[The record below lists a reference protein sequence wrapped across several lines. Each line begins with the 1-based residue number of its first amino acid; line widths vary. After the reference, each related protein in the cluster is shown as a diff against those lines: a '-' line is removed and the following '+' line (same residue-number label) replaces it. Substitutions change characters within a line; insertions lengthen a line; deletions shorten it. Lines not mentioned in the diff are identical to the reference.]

1 MLQLGSYSSPFQSKL
16 QFPQPR
22 SPLVNTTCIQSSL
35 VKTRQFCDWLLI
47 ERDGLT
53 SQDRSTLSTSQPL
66 VNTICISFQLCQL
79 QTGLNFGI
87 LLLNCYFRLYVHW
100 RWACFARNASVRN
113 KSMKKAVW
121 LASWLLRS
129 LFQSKLQYISINNMF
144 HNCSWKNI
152 ANVMFYNF

>member
-1 MLQLGSYSSPFQSKL
+1 MIFLLLSWAPMMIFGLRNKL
-16 QFPQPR
+16 LLFAHHYQTPC
-22 SPLVNTTCIQSSL
+22 TCIQSSL

-47 ERDGLT
+47 ERDWLT
-53 SQDRSTLSTSQPL
+53 SQDRSTLVTSQPL

-121 LASWLLRS
+121 LSSWLLRS
-129 LFQSKLQYISINNMF
+129 PFQYKLLINY
-144 HNCSWKNI
+144 NI
-152 ANVMFYNF
+152 PIWDSPWQTV